1 MWRISFYVRVSFVVS
16 CWRVLGTI
24 KRQQRERERR
34 MITTMSR
41 EALSVVIRFGNP
53 PLCPPVE
60 SSYCGLSIIFCFLLF
75 LVSFSLFSLSWHEIA
90 CLSCLFSCFSF
101 RLQSS
106 LVHRCGDIAANEFED
121 EGAVHKNKKTTVFLT
136 CGRDLC
142 ATRRW
147 LLYAKVSMQCTVN
160 RETG

>member
-1 MWRISFYVRVSFVVS
+1 MYACLLLCPAEEFS
-16 CWRVLGTI
+16 GTI
-24 KRQQRERERR
+24 KRQLREREREADDYNNE
-34 MITTMSR
+34 SR
-41 EALSVVIRFGNP
+41 GAFCRHTLRKSAIVPARRVKLLRAFNHF
-53 PLCPPVE
+53 LF
-60 SSYCGLSIIFCFLLF
+60 SSFF
-75 LVSFSLFSLSWHEIA
+75 LVSFSPLFFPLSWHEIA

-142 ATRRW
+142 AARRW